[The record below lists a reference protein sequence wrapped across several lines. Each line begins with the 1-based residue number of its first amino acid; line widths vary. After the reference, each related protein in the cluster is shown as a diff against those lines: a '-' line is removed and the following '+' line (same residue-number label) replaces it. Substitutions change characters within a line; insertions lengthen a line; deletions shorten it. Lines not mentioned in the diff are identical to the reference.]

1 MAASSASE
9 REIRELVRAVAAS
22 DAVDGEHGAGI
33 VEEFWIP
40 NAHTRADV
48 ASVGAELCAYEIK
61 SAADTLRRLPAQIE
75 SFSRIFDRC
84 TVVLAQ
90 RHVEAA
96 EEMLPTWWGVIEVV
110 DDENGP
116 SLFERKASG
125 DNPSVD
131 LELLVRLLWRRE
143 VENVL
148 RAYGEE
154 PDVKRGRIAMWK
166 QLLSCAPGHGI
177 QSAVRDAIARRED
190 TWVGGSGLQRVALNC
205 SAVPEPT

>member
-1 MAASSASE
+1 MAVNSASE
-9 REIRELVRAVAAS
+9 REIRALVRTVAAS
-22 DAVDGEHGAGI
+22 DAAGREQAVGV

-40 NAHTRADV
+40 DANTRADV

-75 SFSRIFDRC
+75 SFSRVFDRC

-96 EEMLPTWWGVIEVV
+96 EHLVPNWWGVMEVV
-110 DDENGP
+110 DRADGP
-116 SLFERKASG
+116 ELRERRASG
-125 DNPSVD
+125 ANPSVD
-131 LELLVRLLWRRE
+131 VELLVRLLWRRE
-143 VENVL
+143 VETVL

-166 QLLSCAPGHGI
+166 QLLSCASRQGV
-177 QSAVRDAIARRED
+177 QSAVRDAIACRD
-190 TWVGGSGLQRVALNC
+190 STWVGGSGAQRVALNC
-205 SAVPEPT
+205 AAVPGPA